1 MKTLRLTSFLA
12 AALFWA
18 ADSLAAAPFQNGGF
32 ESPGLPGATTSTGL
46 IGSGIVDG
54 WDVAT
59 LGGLAYRKNGNAA
72 GTDALDGTH
81 FVGFGFTGETGGQLT
96 QVFDTVAGTTYE
108 VLFWV
113 TQTHGSNST
122 DQAVAV
128 EAFDEDLGL
137 PLAPAVETGIPPHQN
152 QWSQG
157 NPYRFTATSTSTRLT
172 FTDATVTPGLPEN
185 WALDGVSV
193 VPLGGGESGRIV
205 YQQFT
210 NAFVND
216 LDGRGVELVLMDA
229 GGGNREVIAGSEFFN
244 YGYAAL
250 TADGSRVAF
259 VAEQGLGGPKLWV
272 MKAEPYDLEDN
283 PAVMVRENVSALSR
297 ICWSPNGRRIAFA
310 DAFDPQIYVLNA
322 VDGGG
327 DVTPESG
334 DNLAVQVTSLSAQA
348 QNPAWSPDGRVL
360 AYSDGQTIRGL
371 AVQDGTG
378 ALTPEDMETNAPVA
392 LTGGIY
398 IGNDFPAWSPDG
410 TQIILSTLHP
420 APPGIPYTSDVAF
433 RTVREP
439 LAEGGAFIPA
449 YPVGFN
455 DGRVSLFRDQSGG
468 WNPVDV
474 HEEPNFV
481 AEPSWSTDGS
491 RVIYGYR
498 FAGVPELNTLF
509 SLKPELENAIT
520 NPSTALTEITSFGTG
535 VPGGRRAAF
544 QPAMLAGGGE
554 VLPAPDNFFI
564 VTGESG
570 DPWTFNATL
579 DSDAS
584 GLFLRIQST
593 LTPDIEGSWT
603 DLPGGGQM
611 TRDGSLWTLLTSV
624 IPAGTRYFRV
634 IAAASGK
641 QDSKTQFST
650 SFVVASTAGRIL
662 YTRGSVLNR
671 ELVLMEADGSGKTV
685 LVSGGVFNVQQCA
698 LSADGGHAAFTTLS
712 GKLFV
717 MKAEPLDNVTNQ
729 PVDILEAATVEPM
742 FGSGITW
749 SPFGTHL
756 AFVGTDSRI
765 YVIEV
770 LDDGGNIHPFN
781 GTSVPLV
788 DVGGTL
794 SGAPNPAWS
803 PDGRHLALLGAN
815 YIELLEVADVAG
827 NITSSGATNQ
837 PVALTLQSDF
847 SSSKTHAAW
856 SPDGQTIAFVERA
869 ISGDQA
875 KISLLTAFDA
885 FGTLTPEI
893 APTQESAGNPRQQL
907 HAMTGTPQV
916 KTVSWSPDGALLAL
930 ETENGGEHRVELIR
944 PVKLDGSNPRIALT
958 SQMVDGD
965 AFQPA
970 FQQPVSDRALPNLVF
985 FQAPAYFG
993 NEGEDPVI
1001 VRVVRTGSTSTELE
1015 VDFAVTGGTA
1025 EEGLDFTV
1033 SESPLVFAE
1042 GQTEA
1047 HILVTPLTDGLD
1059 DEGDEN
1065 LEIELLSVSSGE
1077 IGELSKTVVTLNDAD
1092 SNQLPFTPA
1101 AAELTVAVNGKVL
1114 KKGNAKSGDRFEFTV
1129 RQDLGAL
1136 LPGLDVK
1143 IQTSATP
1150 NNPASW
1156 ITVPTLTM
1164 KRSTKTSMTWKG
1176 AVAASRLPAGTL
1188 HFRTRSY
1195 AAGHRSNA
1203 GPVAGAF
1210 KITPAP
1216 VLVLTT
1222 TVVTDSHPNGLTVKP
1237 GEFIT
1242 YHLRC
1247 DNFGAAPAKKVVLN
1261 SLIPAQT
1268 RLDSASHD
1276 NAAFPGYFMR
1286 VLGTRGTSKGV
1297 VTDVQW
1303 NVGDIQAGQHVSEFV
1318 TVQVNQEVEFARLV
1332 LNNRLTY
1339 KGTGVKEFFTPSLA
1353 TQIESPLLLTLTRDK
1368 NIVQAGD
1375 LITYTLTAKNDAS
1388 YPITGGQ
1395 VKNQI
1400 PDGTRLYSVRQGD
1413 GAGNYLG
1420 AVLDHSLLEEAP
1432 QGMSR
1437 PGYTLHNRTL
1447 LWNIGTLAGGSQR
1460 QLRYTVRVAYDLFEK
1475 IARNGESFNT
1485 EIRNVN
1491 FDFTGTPP
1499 SGGVIAAYNGTIPSD
1514 RITRNPVS
1522 AETPAQRPELGLA
1535 KKAVSDTV
1543 ATVGGKEAAA
1553 VLADEWRRVT
1563 YKVEAWNYGNIT
1575 AEDTVIYDV
1584 LPLGTDF
1591 DMDMSLTGSH
1601 ADDTLTTDEPHGFTA
1616 GEKII
1621 FTALAGGKGLAVNK
1635 IYFVSSVPSADTFTV
1650 SATSGGSVLNFTTD
1664 VTVGDARRF
1673 AYDWPRFMSRFTL
1686 DGVPF
1691 AFPDGFKFFDEKG
1704 AVILPGGEAYVDTNG
1719 NGKVDKG
1726 EFIDGNGNGK
1736 YDGPEMVRSF
1746 EYRLGHLTQMTRPAV
1761 RTLTYRV
1768 KVRPTVKTGTQ
1779 ITAFGS
1785 SSVKGGEGLELV
1797 SPDFIYPLS
1806 GTPELLHTRVV
1817 SRMTWLM
1824 QPPHPLDAGYVMDD
1838 PLLRAVPHLIRFTNT
1853 SSDLY
1858 ALDAKLRIP
1867 VPQGFEVTAP
1877 GGSLQKFDAKLD
1889 AKLDKSPGTF
1899 VLDIGEV
1906 APGQQIERQITSR
1919 FLPPMPAGWTDK
1931 KGVLLQT
1938 QAFSHASVVST
1949 RVSNEPPSSGFNLLS
1964 TGASEPRFEA
1974 KFDARAASVSA
1985 LPVRKTNT
1993 DPRVFVGRIVPAAVQ
2008 AGKEMDVFI
2017 FYGNHGGVRT
2027 DNGEIG
2033 MQIPW
2038 GTSLVAAEPIN
2049 FNPAFDNPNLT
2060 VGFSRG
2066 WFTIKT
2072 EKGPKRRPQDGEVGV
2087 VFFKF
2092 GNMAPSEVGVVRVR
2106 LFVTQDFPMG
2116 FITDPS
2122 LYIKFDGV
2130 AGKSPPPLSVQVLRN
2145 TSGATDWWQAA
2156 SNFFDKLGSEIN
2168 AALRNLFGG
2177 GNGEFRYDR
2186 SIVTLGGADFVHLAN
2201 GPIVIPLGRNR
2212 SAIIAEYD
2220 DLLGRMPASS
2230 LMLTGEAGVRT
2241 GYMAMA
2247 AGTTSAQQLFVPG
2260 SIQQDRS
2267 VQNILAELTSPSS
2280 IVAGGGG
2287 NIVAAGGGNIVAGGG
2302 GNIVAGGGGNVV
2314 ANDGAG
2320 FLPGGI
2326 TFSIPGVNPGIVAAG
2341 GGNIVAAGGGNIVA
2355 AGGGNI
2361 VAAGG
2366 GNIVAAGGGNL
2377 IGMDGLKY
2385 DISKM
2390 SALIGKLSLIDPAKL
2405 LDPANVKLIGQ
2416 DGAGVVANDGAGLI
2430 GQDGAGLVGQD
2441 GAGFSQ

>member
-1 MKTLRLTSFLA
+1 MNPHLLLPFLA
-12 AALFWA
+12 ASLF
-18 ADSLAAAPFQNGGF
+18 L
-32 ESPGLPGATTSTGL
+32 
-46 IGSGIVDG
+46 GS
-54 WDVAT
+54 
-59 LGGLAYRKNGNAA
+59 GGLAADP
-72 GTDALDGTH
+72 GT
-81 FVGFGFTGETGGQLT
+81 
-96 QVFDTVAGTTYE
+96 
-108 VLFWV
+108 
-113 TQTHGSNST
+113 
-122 DQAVAV
+122 
-128 EAFDEDLGL
+128 
-137 PLAPAVETGIPPHQN
+137 
-152 QWSQG
+152 
-157 NPYRFTATSTSTRLT
+157 
-172 FTDATVTPGLPEN
+172 
-185 WALDGVSV
+185 
-193 VPLGGGESGRIV
+193 GRIV

-210 NAFVND
+210 DAFVND
-216 LDGRGVELVLMDA
+216 LDGRGVELVLVDA
-229 GGGNREVIAGSEFFN
+229 GGGNREVIAGSEFEN
-244 YGYAAL
+244 YGHAAL
-250 TADGSRVAF
+250 NADGTRVAF
-259 VAEQGLGGPKLWV
+259 VAEQGGGGPKLWV
-272 MKAEPYDLEDN
+272 MMAEPHDPQDN
-283 PAVMVRENVSALSR
+283 PAVMVRENVSAQSR
-297 ICWSPNGRRIAFA
+297 VCWSPDGRRIAFA
-310 DAFDPQIYVLNA
+310 DAFDPQIYALEA
-322 VDGGG
+322 VDGSG

-334 DNLAVQVTSLSAQA
+334 DNLAVQVTSLNAQA
-348 QNPAWSPDGRVL
+348 QNPAWSPDGKFL
-360 AYSDGQTIRGL
+360 AYSNGTALWAL
-371 AVQDGTG
+371 AVQDGSG
-378 ALTPEDMETNAPVA
+378 ALTPEAPGTHEPVP
-392 LTGGIY
+392 LTSNLYSGE
-398 IGNDFPAWSPDG
+398 DFPAWSPDG
-410 TQIILSTLHP
+410 TQLVFSSLQSG
-420 APPGIPYTSDVAF
+420 APGGDRTDIAI
-433 RTVREP
+433 RTVRQP
-439 LAEGGAFIPA
+439 QGVGGAILPA
-449 YPVGFN
+449 AQDGSD
-455 DGRVSLFRDQSGG
+455 DGRLSLFRDLSGG
-468 WNPVDV
+468 PNPDYV
-474 HEEPNFV
+474 HEAPNFV
-481 AEPSWSTDGS
+481 GEPSWSPDGS
-491 RVIYGYR
+491 RVTYGHR
-498 FAGVPELNTLF
+498 FAGLPELNTVI
-509 SLKPELENAIT
+509 SVKPELEDAVI
-520 NPSTALTEITSFGTG
+520 NPGVALTEITNFGTG
-535 VPGGRRAAF
+535 TPGGRRAVF
-544 QPAMLAGGGE
+544 QPAAPTGGG
-554 VLPAPDNFFI
+554 VLTAPENF
-564 VTGESG
+564 VVSPGEAG
-570 DPWTFNATL
+570 QPWSFTATL
-579 DSDAS
+579 DSDAP

-593 LTPDIEGSWT
+593 LTPDIEGSWI

-611 TRDGSLWTLLTSV
+611 TRDGFFWSLETAV

-634 IAAASGK
+634 IAAATGL
-641 QDSKTQFST
+641 QDSKTVEPQSYD
-650 SFVVASTAGRIL
+650 VVSTAGRIL
-662 YTRGSVLNR
+662 YTRGSVLDR

-685 LVSGGVFNVQQCA
+685 LVSGGIFNVQQCA
-698 LSADGGHAAFTTLS
+698 LSADGGHAAFTTLA

-717 MKAEPLDNVTNQ
+717 MKAEPMDSETNE
-729 PVDILEAATVEPM
+729 PVDILEAAAVGPM

-749 SPFGTHL
+749 SPFGPHL
-756 AFVGTDSRI
+756 AFAGTDSRVH
-765 YVIEV
+765 VIEV
-770 LDDGGNIHPFN
+770 LDDGGNINPFN
-781 GTSVPLV
+781 GSSVPLV

-815 YIELLEVADVAG
+815 SIELLEVADVAG
-827 NITSSGATNQ
+827 NITTGGATNM
-837 PVALTLQSDF
+837 PVPLTLQSDF
-847 SSSKTHAAW
+847 TSTKTHAAW

-893 APTQESAGNPRQQL
+893 APTQENAGNPRQEL
-907 HAMTGTPQV
+907 HAMTGAPQV

-930 ETENGGEHRVELIR
+930 ETENNGEHRVEIIR
-944 PVKLDGSNPRIALT
+944 PAELDGSNPRIPLT
-958 SQMVDGD
+958 SQGTDGD
-965 AFQPA
+965 AFQPS
-970 FQQPVSDRALPNLVF
+970 FQQPVSDRALPAIVA
-985 FQAPAYFG
+985 FQAPTYAG
-993 NEGEDPVI
+993 NEDGDPII
-1001 VRVVRTGSTSTELE
+1001 VRVMRTGSVSGELE
-1015 VDFAVTGGTA
+1015 VDFTVTGGTA
-1025 EEGLDFTV
+1025 EDGLDYTLT
-1033 SESPLVFAE
+1033 ESPLVFAD

-1047 HILVTPLTDGLD
+1047 QILVTPLPDSLD
-1059 DEGDEN
+1059 DEGDET
-1065 LEIELLSVSSGE
+1065 IELELVSTSSGALGG
-1077 IGELSKTVVTLNDAD
+1077 ITSTLVTLNDSD

-1101 AAELTVAVNGKVL
+1101 AAEIVVVVNGKTL
-1114 KKGNAKSGDRFEFTV
+1114 KKGGAKTGDRFAFTV

-1150 NNPASW
+1150 NDPASW
-1156 ITVPTLTM
+1156 TNVPNLIM
-1164 KRSTKTSMTWKG
+1164 KRATKTSMTWKG
-1176 AVAASRLPAGTL
+1176 SVTASVLPHGTL

-1195 AAGHRSNA
+1195 ATGHRSNA
-1203 GPVAGAF
+1203 GPVAGPF

-1216 VLVLTT
+1216 MLVLTT
-1222 TVVTDSHPNGLTVKP
+1222 WVVTDSHPNGLTVKP

-1247 DNFGAAPAKKVVLN
+1247 DNIGAAPAKKVVLN

-1276 NAAFPGYFMR
+1276 NAASPGYFKR
-1286 VLGTRGTSKGV
+1286 VTSSKGV
-1297 VTDVQW
+1297 ITDVQW

-1375 LITYTLTAKNDAS
+1375 LITYTLTATNDAS
-1388 YPITGGQ
+1388 YQITGGQ
-1395 VKNQI
+1395 VRNQI

-1420 AVLDHSLLEEAP
+1420 TELAHTLLEESP
-1432 QGMSR
+1432 QGMTR

-1475 IARNGESFNT
+1475 IARNGESYNT
-1485 EIRNVN
+1485 EIRNLN

-1499 SGGVIAAYNGTIPSD
+1499 SGGVIAAYNGAIPSD

-1522 AETPAQRPELGLA
+1522 AETPAQRPELGLV

-1563 YKVEAWNYGNIT
+1563 YKIEAWNYGNIT

-1584 LPLGTDF
+1584 LPQGTDF

-1601 ADDTLTTDEPHGFTA
+1601 AEDILTTDEPHGFTA

-1621 FTALAGGKGLAVNK
+1621 FTALTGGKGLAVNK
-1635 IYFVSSVPSADTFTV
+1635 IYFVSSVPSADPFTV
-1650 SATSGGSVLNFTTD
+1650 STSAGGPVLNFTTD
-1664 VTVGDARRF
+1664 VSVGDARRI

-1686 DGVPF
+1686 DGAPF
-1691 AFPDGFKFFDEKG
+1691 AFPDGFTFFDEKG
-1704 AVILPGGEAYVDTNG
+1704 AVILPGGEAFVDTNG

-1726 EFIDGNGNGK
+1726 EFVDGNGNGK
-1736 YDGPEMVRSF
+1736 YDGPDKVRSF
-1746 EYRLGHLTQMTRPAV
+1746 EFRLGHLTQMTRPAV
-1761 RTLTYRV
+1761 RTLSYRV
-1768 KVRPTVKTGTQ
+1768 KVRPTVKSGTQ

-1785 SSVKGGEGLELV
+1785 SSVKRGEGLELV

-1824 QPPHPLDAGYVMDD
+1824 EPPHPLDAGYVTDD
-1838 PLLRAVPHLIRFTNT
+1838 PLLRAVPHLIRFRNT

-1938 QAFSHASVVST
+1938 QAFNHANVVST
-1949 RVSNEPPSSGFNLLS
+1949 RVSSEPPSSGFSLLS
-1964 TGASEPRFEA
+1964 TAASEPRFEI
-1974 KFDARAASVSA
+1974 KFDARAANVSA
-1985 LPVRKTNT
+1985 LPVMKTHT
-1993 DPRVFVGRIVPAAVQ
+1993 DPRVFVGRIAPAAVQ
-2008 AGKEMDVFI
+2008 AGSEMDIFI

-2027 DNGEIG
+2027 DNGEIA

-2038 GTSLVAAEPIN
+2038 GTSLVAAEPICY
-2049 FNPAFDNPNLT
+2049 NPEAGSPNQT
-2060 VGFSRG
+2060 QGFSRG

-2072 EKGPKRRPQDGEVGV
+2072 EKGPKRRPQDGNAGV

-2092 GNMAPSEVGVVRVR
+2092 GNMAPAEVGVVRVR

-2116 FITDPS
+2116 FLTDQS

-2156 SNFFDKLGSEIN
+2156 GNFFDKLGSDIN
-2168 AALRNLFGG
+2168 AALRNIFGG

-2186 SIVTLGGADFVHLAN
+2186 AIVTLGGADFVHLAS
-2201 GPIVIPLGRNR
+2201 GPIIIPLGSSR

-2220 DLLGRMPASS
+2220 DIVGRMPSS
-2230 LMLTGEAGVRT
+2230 AIMLHGETGVRN
-2241 GYMAMA
+2241 GYLAMA
-2247 AGTTSAQQLFVPG
+2247 AGLTSAQQVFVPG
-2260 SIQQDRS
+2260 SIQQDRTVHS
-2267 VQNILAELTSPSS
+2267 ILAELTLPSS
-2280 IVAGGGG
+2280 IVAAGGG

-2320 FLPGGI
+2320 FLPGSI
-2326 TFSIPGVNPGIVAAG
+2326 NFSIPGVNPGIVAAG

-2377 IGMDGLKY
+2377 ISVDGLKF
-2385 DISKM
+2385 DISKI
-2390 SALIGKLSLIDPAKL
+2390 SALIAKIALVDPAKL
-2405 LDPANVKLIGQ
+2405 LDAGNLKLIGQ
-2416 DGAGVVANDGAGLI
+2416 DGAGLI
-2430 GQDGAGLVGQD
+2430 GQDGAGLIGQDGAGLIGQD
-2441 GAGFSQ
+2441 GAGFNF

>member
-1 MKTLRLTSFLA
+1 MFLGGGG
-12 AALFWA
+12 
-18 ADSLAAAPFQNGGF
+18 LAAAPFQNGGF
-32 ESPGLPGATTSTGL
+32 ESPGLTEPATEQDLDASPAFV
-46 IGSGIVDG
+46 SGWSVET
-54 WDVAT
+54 A
-59 LGGLAYRKNGNAA
+59 GGLFYERNGNPR
-72 GTDALDGTH
+72 GSSALEGDY
-81 FVGFGFTGETGGQLT
+81 FAGFGHNGSTGGQISQTL
-96 QVFDTVAGTTYE
+96 DTVPGMTYE
-108 VLFWV
+108 VTYWI
-113 TQTHGSNST
+113 TQIQGANAT
-122 DQAVAV
+122 DQAMTV
-128 EAFDEDLGL
+128 EAFDGAAS
-137 PLAPAVETGIPPHQN
+137 LADAVANFIPPNEN
-152 QWSQG
+152 QWAQG
-157 NPYRFTATSTSTRLT
+157 TPYRFTAASSSTRLV
-172 FTDATVTPGLPEN
+172 FTDTTATAATVEN
-185 WALDGVSV
+185 WALDGVV
-193 VPLGGGESGRIV
+193 VSGLGAGRIV

-216 LDGRGVELVLMDA
+216 LDGRGVELVLMNAD
-229 GGGNREVIAGSEFFN
+229 GSGRQVITGSEFFN

-250 TADGSRVAF
+250 TSDGSRVAF

-272 MKAEPYDLEDN
+272 MKAEPHDPQDN
-283 PAVMVRENVSALSR
+283 LAVMVRGNVSAQSR
-297 ICWSPNGRRIAFA
+297 VCWSPDGRRIAFA

-360 AYSDGQTIRGL
+360 AYSDGETIRGL
-371 AVQDGTG
+371 VVQDGAG

-420 APPGIPYTSDVAF
+420 APPGIPYTSDVSF

-474 HEEPNFV
+474 HEAPNFV

-509 SLKPELENAIT
+509 SLKPELENAVT

-554 VLPAPDNFFI
+554 VLPAPENFVI
-564 VTGESG
+564 TPGQDG
-570 DPWTFNATL
+570 QPWSFTATL
-579 DSDAS
+579 DSDAP

-611 TRDGSLWTLLTSV
+611 TRDGSFWSWQTAV

-634 IAAASGK
+634 IAAATGL
-641 QDSKTQFST
+641 QDSKTVEPQSYD
-650 SFVVASTAGRIL
+650 VISTAGRIL

-698 LSADGGHAAFTTLS
+698 LSADGGHAAFTTLA

-729 PVDILEAATVEPM
+729 PVDILEAATVQPM

-749 SPFGTHL
+749 SPFGPHL

-815 YIELLEVADVAG
+815 HIELLEVADVAG
-827 NITSSGATNQ
+827 SITTGGATNL
-837 PVALTLQSDF
+837 PLPLTLQSD
-847 SSSKTHAAW
+847 STSSKTHAAW
-856 SPDGQTIAFVERA
+856 SPDGQTLAFVERA
-869 ISGDQA
+869 ISGNQA
-875 KISLLTAFDA
+875 KISLLTAFDV
-885 FGTLTPEI
+885 FGTLTPE
-893 APTQESAGNPRQQL
+893 SAENPREPL
-907 HAMTGTPQV
+907 HTMTGAPLV

-930 ETENGGEHRVELIR
+930 ETENGGQHRVELIR
-944 PVKLDGSNPRIALT
+944 PAELDGSNPRIALT
-958 SQMVDGD
+958 SQAVDGD

-970 FQQPVSDRALPNLVF
+970 FQQPVSDRALPNLVV
-985 FQAPAYFG
+985 FQAPLQAG
-993 NEGEDPVI
+993 NEGDDPVI
-1001 VRVVRTGSTSTELE
+1001 VRVVRTGSTATELE

-1025 EEGLDFTV
+1025 DEGLDFTV

-1047 HILVTPLTDGLD
+1047 HILVTPLADGLD
-1059 DEGDEN
+1059 DEGDETV
-1065 LEIELLSVSSGE
+1065 EIELLSVSSGE
-1077 IGELSKTVVTLNDAD
+1077 IGALSKTVVVINDAD
-1092 SNQLPFTPA
+1092 SNQQPFTPA
-1101 AAELTVAVNGKVL
+1101 AAELAMAVNGKVL
-1114 KKGNAKSGDRFEFTV
+1114 KKGNAKTGDRFAFTV
-1129 RQDLGAL
+1129 RQDAGAL
-1136 LPGLDVK
+1136 LPGLEVK

-1150 NNPASW
+1150 NDPSSW
-1156 ITVPTLTM
+1156 TNITGMTL
-1164 KRSTKTSMTWKG
+1164 KRATNTSLTWKG
-1176 AVAASRLPAGTL
+1176 SVSATALPQGTVF
-1188 HFRTRSY
+1188 FRTRSY

-1222 TVVTDSHPNGLTVKP
+1222 SVVTDSHPDGLTVKP

-1247 DNFGAAPAKKVVLN
+1247 DNIGAAPAKKVVLN

-1276 NAAFPGYFMR
+1276 SGSFPGYFKR
-1286 VLGTRGTSKGV
+1286 ILGTRGTSKGV

-1303 NVGDIQAGQHVSEFV
+1303 NVGDIQAGQHASEFV
-1318 TVQVNQEVEFARLV
+1318 TVQVNQEVEFARV
-1332 LNNRLTY
+1332 IQNDRVTY
-1339 KGTGVKEFFTPSLA
+1339 KGTGLKEIFTPILR

-1388 YPITGGQ
+1388 YQITGGQ
-1395 VKNQI
+1395 VRSQT
-1400 PDGTRLYSVRQGD
+1400 PEGTRLYSANQGD

-1420 AVLDHSLLEEAP
+1420 TELAHTLLEESP
-1432 QGMSR
+1432 LSMTR

-1499 SGGVIAAYNGTIPSD
+1499 GGGVIAAYNGAIPSD

-1522 AETPAQRPELGLA
+1522 AETPAQRPELGLV

-1563 YKVEAWNYGNIT
+1563 YKIEAWNYGNIT

-1601 ADDTLTTDEPHGFTA
+1601 ADDILTTDEPHGFTA

-1621 FTALAGGKGLAVNK
+1621 FTALTGGKGLAVNK
-1635 IYFVSSVPSADTFTV
+1635 IYFVSSVPSDFEFTV
-1650 SATSGGSVLNFTTD
+1650 SATAGGPVLNFSTD
-1664 VTVGDARRF
+1664 VTVGDARRL

-1686 DGVPF
+1686 DGAPF
-1691 AFPDGFKFFDEKG
+1691 AFPDGFKFFDETG

-1736 YDGPEMVRSF
+1736 YDGPEKVRSF
-1746 EYRLGHLTQMTRPAV
+1746 EFRLGHLAQMTRPAV

-1768 KVRPTVKTGTQ
+1768 KVRPTVKSGTQ

-1785 SSVKGGEGLELV
+1785 SSVKRGEGLELV

-1817 SRMTWLM
+1817 SRMTWQM
-1824 QPPHPLDAGYVMDD
+1824 EPPHPLDAGYVTDD
-1838 PLLRAVPHLIRFTNT
+1838 ALLRAVPHLIRFKNT

-1867 VPQGFEVTAP
+1867 VPQGFEITAP

-1899 VLDIGEV
+1899 VMDIGEV
-1906 APGQQIERQITSR
+1906 APGQQIERQITCR

-1938 QAFSHASVVST
+1938 QAFNHASVVST
-1949 RVSNEPPSSGFNLLS
+1949 RVSSEPPSSGFNLLS
-1964 TGASEPRFEA
+1964 TGASEPRFEI

-1985 LPVRKTNT
+1985 LPVMKTNA
-1993 DPRVFVGRIVPAAVQ
+1993 DPRVFVGRIAPAAVQ

-2027 DNGEIG
+2027 DNGEIA

-2038 GTSLVAAEPIN
+2038 GTRLVAAEPIN
-2049 FNPAFDNPNLT
+2049 FNPAFDDPNLT
-2060 VGFSRG
+2060 VAFSRG

-2072 EKGPKRRPQDGEVGV
+2072 EKGPKRRPQDGDAGV

-2092 GNMAPSEVGVVRVR
+2092 GNMAPAEVGVVRVR
-2106 LFVTQDFPMG
+2106 LFITQDFPMG
-2116 FITDPS
+2116 FVTDPS

-2156 SNFFDKLGSEIN
+2156 SNFFDKLGNEIN
-2168 AALRNLFGG
+2168 AALRNLFGA

-2201 GPIVIPLGRNR
+2201 GPIIIPLGNSR

>member
-1 MKTLRLTSFLA
+1 MNPHLLLPFLA
-12 AALFWA
+12 ASLF
-18 ADSLAAAPFQNGGF
+18 L
-32 ESPGLPGATTSTGL
+32 
-46 IGSGIVDG
+46 GS
-54 WDVAT
+54 
-59 LGGLAYRKNGNAA
+59 GGLAADP
-72 GTDALDGTH
+72 GT
-81 FVGFGFTGETGGQLT
+81 
-96 QVFDTVAGTTYE
+96 
-108 VLFWV
+108 
-113 TQTHGSNST
+113 
-122 DQAVAV
+122 
-128 EAFDEDLGL
+128 
-137 PLAPAVETGIPPHQN
+137 
-152 QWSQG
+152 
-157 NPYRFTATSTSTRLT
+157 
-172 FTDATVTPGLPEN
+172 
-185 WALDGVSV
+185 
-193 VPLGGGESGRIV
+193 GRIV

-216 LDGRGVELVLMDA
+216 LDGIGVELVLMDA
-229 GGGNREVIAGSEFFN
+229 DGGNREVIAGSEFFN

-250 TADGSRVAF
+250 TADGARVAF
-259 VAEQGLGGPKLWV
+259 VAEQGLGGSKLWV
-272 MKAEPYDLEDN
+272 MRAEPHDPQDN
-283 PAVMVRENVSALSR
+283 PAVMVRENVSAQSR
-297 ICWSPNGRRIAFA
+297 LCWSPDGRRIAFA
-310 DAFDPQIYVLNA
+310 DAFDPQIYVLEA

-334 DNLAVQVTSLSAQA
+334 DNLAVRMTSLNAQA
-348 QNPAWSPDGRVL
+348 QNPAWSPDGKFL
-360 AYSDGQTIRGL
+360 AYSSGAALWAL
-371 AVQDGTG
+371 AVQDGAG
-378 ALTPEDMETNAPVA
+378 VLTPEAPGTHEPVP
-392 LTGGIY
+392 LTSDLYPGE
-398 IGNDFPAWSPDG
+398 DFPAWSPDG
-410 TQIILSTLHP
+410 TRLVFSSLQSGAMGGDKTDIAI
-420 APPGIPYTSDVAF
+420 
-433 RTVREP
+433 RTVRQP
-439 LAEGGAFIPA
+439 PGAGGAILPA
-449 YPVGFN
+449 DQDGSD
-455 DGRVSLFRDQSGG
+455 DGRLSLFRDLSGG
-468 WNPVDV
+468 PNPDYV
-474 HEEPNFV
+474 HEAPNF
-481 AEPSWSTDGS
+481 AGEPSWSTDGS

-498 FAGVPELNTLF
+498 FAGVPELNTVI
-509 SLKPELENAIT
+509 SLKPELEDLVT
-520 NPSTALTEITSFGTG
+520 NPGVALTEITNFSTGT
-535 VPGGRRAAF
+535 PGGRRAVF
-544 QPAMLAGGGE
+544 QPAAPTGGG
-554 VLPAPDNFFI
+554 VIPAPETF
-564 VTGESG
+564 VVSPGETGQ
-570 DPWTFNATL
+570 PWSFTATL
-579 DSDAS
+579 DSDAP

-611 TRDGSLWTLLTSV
+611 TRNDSLWTLLTSV

-634 IAAASGK
+634 IAAAAGL
-641 QDSKTQFST
+641 QDSKTVEPQSYD
-650 SFVVASTAGRIL
+650 VISTAGRIL
-662 YTRGSVLNR
+662 YTRGSVLDR

-685 LVSGGVFNVQQCA
+685 LVSGGIFNVQQCA
-698 LSADGGHAAFTTLS
+698 LSADGGHAAFTTLA

-717 MKAEPLDNVTNQ
+717 MKAEPLDSETNV
-729 PVDILEAATVEPM
+729 PVDILEAAVVEPM

-749 SPFGTHL
+749 SPFGPHL
-756 AFVGTDSRI
+756 AFVGTDSRA

-770 LDDGGNIHPFN
+770 LDDGGNITPYN
-781 GTSVPLV
+781 DTSVPLV

-815 YIELLEVADVAG
+815 YIGLLEVADVAG
-827 NITSSGATNQ
+827 NITTGGATNL
-837 PVALTLQSDF
+837 PVPLTLQSDF
-847 SSSKTHAAW
+847 TSGKTHAAW
-856 SPDGQTIAFVERA
+856 SPDGQTLAFVERA
-869 ISGDQA
+869 ISGDEA
-875 KISLLTAFDA
+875 KVSLLTAFDA
-885 FGTLTPEI
+885 FGALTPE
-893 APTQESAGNPRQQL
+893 SAENPREPL
-907 HAMTGTPQV
+907 HAMTGTPLV

-944 PVKLDGSNPRIALT
+944 PAELDGSNPRTALT
-958 SQMVDGD
+958 SQGTDGD

-970 FQQPVSDRALPNLVF
+970 FQQPVGDRALPNLVF
-985 FQAPAYFG
+985 FQAPTYFG
-993 NEGEDPVI
+993 NEGGDPVI
-1001 VRVVRTGSTSTELE
+1001 ARVMRSGSAATELE

-1025 EEGLDFTV
+1025 DEGLDFTV

-1065 LEIELLSVSSGE
+1065 LEIELLSASSGE
-1077 IGELSKTVVTLNDAD
+1077 IGAPSKTVVTLNDAD

-1101 AAELTVAVNGKVL
+1101 AAELAVAVNGKVL
-1114 KKGNAKSGDRFEFTV
+1114 KRGNAKTGDRFTFTV

-1136 LPGLDVK
+1136 LPGLEVK
-1143 IQTSATP
+1143 IQTSTTP
-1150 NNPASW
+1150 NDPSSW
-1156 ITVPTLTM
+1156 TNVTRMTL
-1164 KRSTKTSMTWKG
+1164 KRATQTSMTWKG
-1176 AVAASRLPAGTL
+1176 SLAASSLPPGTL

-1195 AAGHRSNA
+1195 ATGHRSNA

-1222 TVVTDSHPNGLTVKP
+1222 WVVADSHPNGLTVKP

-1247 DNFGAAPAKKVVLN
+1247 DNIGAAPAKKVVLN

-1276 NAAFPGYFMR
+1276 NASFPGYFKR

-1303 NVGDIQAGQHVSEFV
+1303 NVGDIQAGQHASEFV
-1318 TVQVNQEVEFARLV
+1318 TVQVNQEVEFARV
-1332 LNNRLTY
+1332 IQNDRLTC
-1339 KGTGVKEFFTPSLA
+1339 KGAGLKEIFTPILR

-1375 LITYTLTAKNDAS
+1375 LITYTLTARNDAS
-1388 YPITGGQ
+1388 YQITGGQ
-1395 VKNQI
+1395 VRSRI
-1400 PDGTRLYSVRQGD
+1400 PEGTRLYSANQGD

-1420 AVLDHSLLEEAP
+1420 TELAHTLLEESP
-1432 QGMSR
+1432 LSMTR

-1460 QLRYTVRVAYDLFEK
+1460 HLRYTVRVAYDLFEK
-1475 IARNGESFNT
+1475 LARNGESFNT

-1499 SGGVIAAYNGTIPSD
+1499 SGGVIAAYNGAIPSD

-1522 AETPAQRPELGLA
+1522 AETPAQRPELGLV

-1563 YKVEAWNYGNIT
+1563 YKIEAWNYGSIT

-1584 LPLGTDF
+1584 LPVGTDF
-1591 DMDMSLTGSH
+1591 DMNVSLTGG
-1601 ADDTLTTDEPHGFTA
+1601 AATDILTTDEPHGFTA

-1621 FTALAGGKGLAVNK
+1621 FTALNPGGGKGLAVNK
-1635 IYFVSSVPSADTFTV
+1635 IYFVSSVPSADTFAV
-1650 SATSGGSVLNFTTD
+1650 SATAAGPVLNFTTD
-1664 VTVGDARRF
+1664 VTVGDARRL
-1673 AYDWPRFMSRFTL
+1673 AYDWQRFMSRFTL
-1686 DGVPF
+1686 DGAPF
-1691 AFPDGFKFFDEKG
+1691 AFPDGFTFFDEKG
-1704 AVILPGGEAYVDTNG
+1704 AVIQPGGEAYADTNG

-1726 EFIDGNGNGK
+1726 EFVDGNGNGK
-1736 YDGPEMVRSF
+1736 YDGPEKVRSF
-1746 EYRLGHLTQMTRPAV
+1746 EYRLGHLAQMTRPAV
-1761 RTLTYRV
+1761 RTLSYRV
-1768 KVRPTVKTGTQ
+1768 KVRPTVKIGTQ

-1785 SSVKGGEGLELV
+1785 SSVKRGEGLELV

-1817 SRMTWLM
+1817 SRMTWQM
-1824 QPPHPLDAGYVMDD
+1824 EPPHPLDAGYVTDD
-1838 PLLRAVPHLIRFTNT
+1838 PLLRAVPHLIRFRNT
-1853 SSDLY
+1853 SSDLH
-1858 ALDAKLRIP
+1858 ALDARLRIP
-1867 VPQGFEVTAP
+1867 VPLGFEVTAF
-1877 GGSLQKFDAKLD
+1877 GGSLQKFDAKVD

-1899 VLDIGEV
+1899 VMDIGEV
-1906 APGQQIERQITSR
+1906 APGQQIERRITCR

-1938 QAFSHASVVST
+1938 QAFNHASVVST
-1949 RVSNEPPSSGFNLLS
+1949 RASSEPPSSGFNLLS
-1964 TGASEPRFEA
+1964 TGASEPRFEV
-1974 KFDARAASVSA
+1974 KFDARAGNVSA
-1985 LPVRKTNT
+1985 LPVMKTGAE
-1993 DPRVFVGRIVPAAVQ
+1993 PRVFVGRIAPAAVQ
-2008 AGKEMDVFI
+2008 AGTEMDVFI

-2027 DNGEIG
+2027 DNGEIA

-2038 GTSLVAAEPIN
+2038 GTSLVAAEPICY
-2049 FNPAFDNPNLT
+2049 NPEAGSPDQT
-2060 VGFSRG
+2060 RGFSRG

-2072 EKGPKRRPQDGEVGV
+2072 EKGPKRRPQDGDAGV

-2092 GNMAPSEVGVVRVR
+2092 GNMAPAEVGVVRVR

-2116 FITDPS
+2116 FVTDPS

-2156 SNFFDKLGSEIN
+2156 SNFFDKLGNEIN
-2168 AALRNLFGG
+2168 AALRNLFGA

-2201 GPIVIPLGRNR
+2201 GPIIIPLGNSR

-2247 AGTTSAQQLFVPG
+2247 AGTTTSQQIFVPG

-2320 FLPGGI
+2320 FLPGSI

-2366 GNIVAAGGGNL
+2366 GNIVAAGGGN
-2377 IGMDGLKY
+2377 IISVDGLKY

-2390 SALIGKLSLIDPAKL
+2390 SALLGKLSLMDPAKL